1 MKEPRKKLGAIYSRS
16 DERYDRQEHGNR
28 QDAEQ
33 HVCLGQSP
41 ARLRC
46 AGRRINRKGMVHERT
61 PCNVTSSRRKA
72 TNVERRS
79 VSSAAHAHLRGRRS
93 SWATP
98 TSLEDMHVPCQ
109 LAARHVKKRG
119 WWRNVLEKSFFP
131 CSFGKPMEAA
141 AATARGALERIAPA
155 PGLWRPGGGANRS
168 TPWSAQPLASGR
180 GNRLREARGS
190 ANARGASGRRGDRA
204 TRLLP
209 PPNQRSTSA
218 RPALR
223 LL

>member
-119 WWRNVLEKSFFP
+119 WWRNVLEKKLFSLLVRETNGGGGSDRP
-131 CSFGKPMEAA
+131 GRAGATRSSAWSLATRGWSESLHPLVRSTTRVGEGKPVE
-141 AATARGALERIAPA
+141 GGEGVGERS
-155 PGLWRPGGGANRS
+155 RS
-168 TPWSAQPLASGR
+168 VGPP
-180 GNRLREARGS
+180 
-190 ANARGASGRRGDRA
+190 RR
-204 TRLLP
+204 
-209 PPNQRSTSA
+209 
-218 RPALR
+218 
-223 LL
+223 